1 MTYTRENP
9 SPRFRELLGFYAQM
23 HSEGDQSIDIPADK
37 MFDGRSLGVHVGTI
51 RALLKRFRAKT
62 LLDYGAG
69 KAKHYEKTMFSLP
82 DGRKVTGLRDLWS
95 LHKIRLYDPGYA
107 PHAEYP
113 TGSFD
118 AVICTDVLEHI
129 PEQDLDWVIG
139 DLFGFARSVVYA
151 GVAIY
156 PAGKLLPD
164 GSNAHVTLK
173 PAEWWQEKFLAC
185 RATVKSGAEFALMV
199 ERYHND
205 ATPVIYTS
213 FPRT

>member
-1 MTYTRENP
+1 MAFTRENP
-9 SPRFRELLGFYAQM
+9 SPRFRELLDFYAQM
-23 HSEGDQSIDIPADK
+23 HSEGDDAIDIPADK
-37 MFDGRSLGVHVGTI
+37 MFDGRSLGVHISTI
-51 RALLKRFRAKT
+51 RSLLKRVQART

-69 KAKHYEKTMFSLP
+69 KAKHYEKTEFGLP
-82 DGRKVTGLRDLWS
+82 DGRKVTGLRQLWG
-95 LHKIRLYDPGYA
+95 LQEVRLYDPGYA

-139 DLFGFARSVVYA
+139 DLFRFARSVLYA
-151 GVAIY
+151 GVATY

-173 PAEWWQEKFLAC
+173 PAEWWREKFLAC
-185 RATVKSGAEFALMV
+185 RASTGSSAEFALIV
-199 ERYHND
+199 ERLHND
-205 ATPVIYTS
+205 PQPVVYTS
-213 FPRT
+213 LASA

>member
-1 MTYTRENP
+1 MTYSRENP

-23 HSEGDQSIDIPADK
+23 HSEGDEATDIPADK
-37 MFDGRSLGVHVGTI
+37 MFDGRSLGIHISTI
-51 RALLKRFRAKT
+51 RSLLKRFQART

-69 KAKHYEKTMFSLP
+69 KAKHYEKTEFALP
-82 DGRKVTGLRDLWS
+82 DGRKVIGLRQLWN
-95 LHKIRLYDPGYA
+95 LQEVRLYDPGYA

-118 AVICTDVLEHI
+118 AVVCTDVLEHI

-139 DLFGFARSVVYA
+139 DLFRFARSIVYA
-151 GVAIY
+151 GVASY

-173 PAEWWQEKFLAC
+173 PAEWWLDKFHAC
-185 RATVKSGAEFALMV
+185 RTASQSKAEFALVV
-199 ERYHND
+199 ERGHND
-205 ATPVIYTS
+205 PKPTVFVS
-213 FPRT
+213 FQPT